1 ALVLDY
7 PAHHPHRGRPPQR
20 PHGHP
25 LEARADAR
33 QRGWRRHG
41 SDDTHHQQLRV
52 VSHGERTTTMSTSM
66 ANSTLTPT
74 WGRST
79 LTSVFS
85 SRVEARRIIDDL
97 RAFGLRDDQIGVAMR
112 DPRQQAQFID
122 DTGTHAAD
130 GAANAA
136 ATAAH
141 GVLFRLMAGLR
152 SNLLPGNPT
161 IAAAPALAQEPVA
174 PGGVTGALLRMHLPE
189 GEARQRESDYH
200 R

>member
-1 ALVLDY
+1 
-7 PAHHPHRGRPPQR
+7 
-20 PHGHP
+20 
-25 LEARADAR
+25 
-33 QRGWRRHG
+33 
-41 SDDTHHQQLRV
+41 
-52 VSHGERTTTMSTSM
+52 MSTSN
-66 ANSTLTPT
+66 ANSTFTPT

-200 R
+200 RGSVLVTAKVFEDVTEARRIMQGHGGGMVNPAALPTAV

>member
-1 ALVLDY
+1 
-7 PAHHPHRGRPPQR
+7 
-20 PHGHP
+20 
-25 LEARADAR
+25 
-33 QRGWRRHG
+33 
-41 SDDTHHQQLRV
+41 
-52 VSHGERTTTMSTSM
+52 MSTSN
-66 ANSTLTPT
+66 ANSTFTPT

-141 GVLFRLMAGLR
+141 GIFYRLMAVLR
-152 SNLLPGNPT
+152 SIVFPGKPT
-161 IAAAPALAQEPVA
+161 IVAAPAIAQVPVA
-174 PGGVTGALLRMHLPE
+174 PGGMTGALLSMQMPE
-189 GEARQRESDYH
+189 AEARQRESDY
-200 R
+200 